1 MLRTLRSGLMALL
14 LVLMVSPS
22 WAQAVSDADT
32 AAMRQVIQSQLD
44 AFAADRGDDAY
55 SHAAPIVKMAFPD
68 VPGFMAMVKGGY
80 QPVYRNT
87 AREFVES
94 SMSSA
99 GRPIVR
105 MRLTALDGKRYE
117 ALYTMEQQPD
127 GTWKIAGC
135 VLVTIPGLDA

>member
-1 MLRTLRSGLMALL
+1 MYQILRTGLMALML
-14 LVLMVSPS
+14 ALMVSPS
-22 WAQAVSDADT
+22 WAQAISDADT

-44 AFAADRGDDAY
+44 AFAADRGDEAY

-68 VPGFMAMVKGGY
+68 VPRFMAMVKGGY

-135 VLVTIPGLDA
+135 VLVVIPGLDA

>member
-1 MLRTLRSGLMALL
+1 MLRTLRSGLIALIL
-14 LVLMVSPS
+14 ALMVMPS
-22 WAQAVSDADT
+22 WAQSVSSADS
-32 AAMRQVIQSQLD
+32 AAMQEVIQSQLD
-44 AFAADRGDDAY
+44 AFAADRGEDAY

-68 VPGFMAMVKGGY
+68 VDGFMAMVKGGY

-94 SMSSA
+94 TMNSA

-105 MRLTALDGKRYE
+105 MRLTAVDGKRWE

-135 VLVTIPGLDA
+135 VLVVIPGLDA